1 MVEIRFYHLMRTG
14 PDRALPA
21 LLTKCQ
27 QRALRAVV
35 VAGSEERA
43 EAYAEMLWTFDDRS
57 FLPHGTRRDGEAE
70 RQPIWITDRLENPN
84 DATVLFLTDD
94 VGPPEGAPSVD
105 LPGITLVCDLFN
117 GDEPESLSRARER
130 YRLALSTA
138 HTLTYWQQD
147 DQGRW
152 SERHRRDGG

>member
-1 MVEIRFYHLMRTG
+1 MVEIRFYHLARTG

-21 LLTKCQ
+21 LLAKCQ
-27 QRALRAVV
+27 QRALRSVV

-57 FLPHGTRRDGEAE
+57 FLPHGTRRDGEAD
-70 RQPIWITDRLENPN
+70 RQPVWITDRLENPN
-84 DATVLFLTDD
+84 GATVLFLTDD
-94 VGPPEGAPSVD
+94 VGPPEGTAWPE
-105 LPGITLVCDLFN
+105 LPGINLVCDLFN
-117 GDEPESLSRARER
+117 GDEAESLSQARER
-130 YRLALSTA
+130 YRLALSTP

-147 DQGRW
+147 EQGRW